1 MSIRNPF
8 RVGTEIRELE
18 DFVGRKDIIQVIFEA
33 MPNLQNISLRG
44 ERRTGKT
51 SLLLYLASLTS
62 SDAGLPLTHI
72 PVYFNFQR
80 FAKAK
85 AIRVWQAITDA
96 VSDNVRK
103 RLPDGQAES
112 ERLLSS
118 FNNLPEEPELYVTVL
133 VRYLV
138 RLGSSGFNIL
148 FLFDEFEKTKDN
160 SYLGES
166 FYDTLRSLPT
176 ETGNISYI
184 IAARTGLAELH
195 SSYDKISSPFFN
207 MFTRLT
213 LGPFSGNEVQYLIF
227 KYCERAEI
235 DFSLAEKL
243 ADESSFLYDKTGYHP
258 YFLQSLCYHLF
269 MKSDMPDWPLG
280 QAQEEALRAFE
291 KDLEPHFEYYWE
303 VSSLKEQELIKK
315 LATSQE
321 ISWNELETKA
331 LAKILKDRCLVVQ
344 TSDSEGLWRLSSSF
358 FGEWVE
364 NNVTRQELLT
374 DNSISD
380 SSEAFPE
387 EETAGSIESEC
398 EPMGHPAIQRC

>member
-1 MSIRNPF
+1 MNIRNPF
-8 RVGTEIRELE
+8 RVGTEVREPE
-18 DFVGRKDIIQVIFEA
+18 DFVGRKDIIRFIFEA
-33 MPNLQNISLRG
+33 MPNLQNIFLHG

-51 SLLLYLASLTS
+51 SLLLYLANLTS
-62 SDAGLPLTHI
+62 TSDAGLPSTYI

-103 RLPDGQAES
+103 RLADGQAES

-148 FLFDEFEKTKDN
+148 FLFDDFEKTKDN

-184 IAARTGLAELH
+184 IAARTGLAELQL
-195 SSYDKISSPFFN
+195 SYDKISSPFFN

-213 LGPFSGNEVQYLIF
+213 LCPFSGNEVQYLIF

-243 ADESSFLYDKTGYHP
+243 ADESSLLYDKTGYHP
-258 YFLQSLCYHLF
+258 YFLQLLCYHLY
-269 MKSDMPDWPLG
+269 MKSDIPGWPLG
-280 QAQEEALRAFE
+280 QAQKEALHAFE

-321 ISWNELETKA
+321 INWNELETKA

-344 TSDSEGLWRLSSSF
+344 TSDSEGLWRLFSSF
-358 FGEWVE
+358 FGEWVKIKTMFKAR
-364 NNVTRQELLT
+364 VT
-374 DNSISD
+374 D
-380 SSEAFPE
+380 
-387 EETAGSIESEC
+387 
-398 EPMGHPAIQRC
+398 